1 MLAGFSCAQRAGCLV
16 GVSMIGRRF
25 RCAIGVVTGVS
36 VAVVSVVVLMRRS
49 VAVGFVGIGDCQDC
63 LDDMRIRLQL
73 TF

>member
-1 MLAGFSCAQRAGCLV
+1 
-16 GVSMIGRRF
+16 MIGRRF
-25 RCAIGVVTGVS
+25 RCAIGVVTG